1 MEINL
6 YPCFKHWFYNSRA
19 SKNSIWLFSDP
30 HFADKDSQ
38 FFRKNYIDDDE
49 LVKRINSKISKND
62 TLICLGDVGDITFIK
77 KLRGYK
83 VLVMGNHD
91 SGASNYK
98 RAVKEIE
105 HNSDTC
111 PHCGAKVTYD
121 LATFNNMG
129 FGWAWCSQCG
139 SVKPKP
145 DVEIDNHL
153 FDEVYE
159 GTLQISPK
167 IILSHEPINYK
178 YCFNIHG
185 HDHSGYSE
193 ENHLNLCVEH
203 INYTPINLTTIIK
216 KGVLKNIPD
225 IHKETIRAATEKK
238 NK

>member
-6 YPCFKHWFYNSRA
+6 YPCFRHWLYNNRT

-38 FFRKNYIDDDE
+38 FFRKNYIGDDE

-62 TLICLGDVGDITFIK
+62 TLICLGDVGDITFVK

-91 SGASNYK
+91 SGATNYQRK
-98 RAVKEIE
+98 FFNKEKGI
-105 HNSDTC
+105 
-111 PHCGAKVTYD
+111 
-121 LATFNNMG
+121 
-129 FGWAWCSQCG
+129 
-139 SVKPKP
+139 
-145 DVEIDNHL
+145 VEDNHL

-167 IILSHEPINYK
+167 IILSHEPIDYK

-185 HDHSGYSE
+185 HDHFGRSE

-203 INYTPINLTTIIK
+203 INYTPVNLTAIVK